1 MNDGFLVRGDARHE
15 VGARLAFVDAHQH
28 FQDLAHNPYP
38 WLSERD
44 WPPALEGDLEQIRR
58 DYLPPDYRRDVA
70 AAEVR
75 KSVHVENG
83 WDRRDPVA
91 ETRWLEALIGRTGEP
106 TAIVA
111 YADLADARV
120 DETLEAHWAASAAV
134 RGIRQILNWHP
145 DPSLRSVPSPDLMES
160 TAWRNGFA
168 LLESCHLSFD
178 LQIYWPQMGQALA
191 LAMAFPDTTI
201 ILDHFGMPIDR
212 TREGVCA
219 WASALRRLAQAPNVA
234 VKLSGLGLGHPAWT
248 ALDTV
253 PLLTRTIEIFGPE
266 RVMVGTNLPVDRL
279 FADGSTIVQALGA
292 AVAPLAKA
300 EAYAVLCGTA
310 ERLYRI

>member
-1 MNDGFLVRGDARHE
+1 MSDDVPVHGDALNE
-15 VGARLAFVDAHQH
+15 AGARLAFVDAHQH

-44 WPPALEGDLEQIRR
+44 RPPALEGDLEQIRR
-58 DYLPPDYRRDVA
+58 DYLPPDYHRDVA

-83 WDRRDPVA
+83 WDRCDPVG

-111 YADLADARV
+111 YADLADTRV
-120 DETLEAHWAASAAV
+120 GETLEAHLAASTAV

-145 DPSLRSVPSPDLMES
+145 DPSLQSVPSPDLMQS

-168 LLESCHLSFD
+168 LLESRGLSFD
-178 LQIYWPQMGQALA
+178 LQIYWPQMDQALA
-191 LAMAFPDTTI
+191 LASAFPGTTI

-253 PLLTRTIEIFGPE
+253 PLLTRTIELFGPE

-279 FADGSTIVQALGA
+279 FADGSAIVQALGA
-292 AVAPLAKA
+292 AVAPLAEA
-300 EAYAVLCGTA
+300 EAHAVFCGTA